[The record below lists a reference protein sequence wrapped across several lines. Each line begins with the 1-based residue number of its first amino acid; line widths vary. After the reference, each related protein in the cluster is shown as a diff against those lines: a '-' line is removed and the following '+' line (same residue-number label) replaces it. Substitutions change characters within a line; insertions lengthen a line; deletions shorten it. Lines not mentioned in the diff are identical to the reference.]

1 MPEALMRS
9 GIVVVDE
16 ELFEHGLQMAAAKDQ
31 EVVEHPSAGGANP
44 ALRE

>member
-1 MPEALMRS
+1 MRS

-16 ELFEHGLQMAAAKDQ
+16 ELLEHGLQMAAAKDPK
-31 EVVEHPSAGGANP
+31 VVKHLSAGGGNP